1 MDKFNPMKIRTDATV
16 AGKYRLSRK
25 IGNEMYIRSN

>member
-25 IGNEMYIRSN
+25 IGNKM